1 MKTICLALILSD
13 FVTLNSE
20 KPIFT
25 EQRPKAYLISFNN
38 FKTRV
43 TASRNPRIVKGQN

>member
-20 KPIFT
+20 KPNFT
-25 EQRPKAYLISFNN
+25 ELPNAYLISFNN

-43 TASRNPRIVKGQN
+43 TASRNPRIFKGQN